1 MNEGKY
7 SSEFSGPNESRPKYV
22 TEGQASLLAILT
34 VGTMLSV
41 VFIQDVTDKHIKV
54 LEKRIDALEQRL
66 KDFE

>member
-1 MNEGKY
+1 M
-7 SSEFSGPNESRPKYV
+7 SAPKYV

-34 VGTMLSV
+34 IGTMFGV
-41 VFIQDVTDKHIKV
+41 VFIQDSTDKHIKV

>member
-1 MNEGKY
+1 M
-7 SSEFSGPNESRPKYV
+7 SAPKYV

-34 VGTMLSV
+34 IGTMLGV
-41 VFIQDVTDKHIKV
+41 VFIQDSTDKHIKV